1 MKLRLFSIVNVLLV
15 LILAVSPAG
24 AAEPRLTIDSV
35 GGKQVVNGT
44 IQGTLSG
51 KALVQGTAI
60 PEGVDQPPPQARPL
74 VADAG
79 DSGFALAGE
88 RLTLLGAGFGGKE
101 PYHFAWTSAVGTLE
115 GADAP
120 TAQLIT
126 NGVAPGAYDIRLT
139 VTDSAG
145 ATASSDNRV
154 AGPDETCYPA
164 WRIE

>member
-15 LILAVSPAG
+15 LILAVSSAG
-24 AAEPRLTIDSV
+24 AAEPRLSIDSV

-51 KALVQGTAI
+51 KVLVQGTAI
-60 PEGVDQPPPQARPL
+60 PGGVNQPPPQPIPL

-88 RLTLLGAGFGGKE
+88 RITLLGAGFGGKE
-101 PYHFAWTSAVGTLE
+101 PYRFAWISPVGTLE

-126 NGVAPGAYDIRLT
+126 DGVAPGAYDIRLT

-145 ATASSDNRV
+145 ATA
-154 AGPDETCYPA
+154 
-164 WRIE
+164 